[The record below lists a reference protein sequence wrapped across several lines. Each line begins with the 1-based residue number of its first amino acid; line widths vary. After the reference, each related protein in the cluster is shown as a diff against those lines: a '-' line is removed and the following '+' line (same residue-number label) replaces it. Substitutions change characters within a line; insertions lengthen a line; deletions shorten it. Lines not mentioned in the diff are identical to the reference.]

1 VAIESDASRGST
13 LASGDIRITAAVS
26 LGESRPRLPTFK
38 HWGSGEFAASELL
51 ITTKLNGR
59 RRRAPWDIY
68 KRQAIPTLGI

>member
-1 VAIESDASRGST
+1 MAIESDASRGST
-13 LASGDIRITAAVS
+13 LASGDIRIAAAVS

-38 HWGSGEFAASELL
+38 QRGSGEFAASELL

-59 RRRAPWDIY
+59 RRGAPWDIY